1 MTGYTC
7 TIFGKFVDF
16 IQKAQSLMLKST
28 VKLLHIVSIKNL
40 LIIVPFI

>member
-7 TIFGKFVDF
+7 MIFGKFADF
-16 IQKAQSLMLKST
+16 IQKGQSLMLKST
-28 VKLLHIVSIKNL
+28 VKLLRDVSIKNP